1 MKRRFAIPIPNKG
14 FSMKHIIPALLLA
27 ASVPAFAADSAV
39 SATNAAPVAT
49 YTVPTPAG
57 FPFAVETQI
66 LPPDDTY
73 QVDTYQVKITDQ
85 ETGKVQIIEDLSDF
99 RPLKEN
105 ISGLV
110 NIQDYNGDGHPDIA
124 VRGIGTYADSADELY
139 LFNPATRQFQ
149 TPPPLQGFAIVG
161 NVEVIRKG
169 CIRVE
174 YKSSI
179 MDYEEDDYCWKNGG
193 WEMLRPQKHQRTQ

>member
-1 MKRRFAIPIPNKG
+1 MKR
-14 FSMKHIIPALLLA
+14 IIPALLLA
-27 ASVPAFAADSAV
+27 ASVPAFAADPASA
-39 SATNAAPVAT
+39 ADAAPVAT
-49 YTVPTPAG
+49 YAVPTPAG
-57 FPFAVETQI
+57 FPFAVETQV
-66 LPPDDTY
+66 LADDS
-73 QVDTYQVKITDQ
+73 YQVKITDQ
-85 ETGKVQIIEDLSDF
+85 KTGKVQIIDDIIDF
-99 RPLKEN
+99 GPLKEK
-105 ISGLV
+105 ISDLV

-149 TPPPLQGFAIVG
+149 TPPDGQGFTG

-174 YKSSI
+174 YKISI
-179 MDYEEDDYCWKNGG
+179 RDYEEEDYCWKNGD

>member
-1 MKRRFAIPIPNKG
+1 
-14 FSMKHIIPALLLA
+14 MKHIIPALLLA

-39 SATNAAPVAT
+39 STTDAAPVAT
-49 YTVPTPAG
+49 YAVPTPAG
-57 FPFAVETQI
+57 FSFAVETQV
-66 LPPDDTY
+66 LADDS
-73 QVDTYQVKITDQ
+73 YQVKITDQ
-85 ETGKVQIIEDLSDF
+85 KTGKVQIIEDLIDF

-105 ISGLV
+105 ISDLV

-149 TPPPLQGFAIVG
+149 TPPDGQGIAIVG

-174 YKSSI
+174 YKISI
-179 MDYEEDDYCWKNGG
+179 RDYEEEDYCWKNGD
-193 WEMLRPQKHQRTQ
+193 WEMLRPQKHQRTR

>member
-1 MKRRFAIPIPNKG
+1 
-14 FSMKHIIPALLLA
+14 MKHIIPALLLA

-39 SATNAAPVAT
+39 STTDAAPVAT

-66 LPPDDTY
+66 LPD
-73 QVDTYQVKITDQ
+73 DTYQVKITDQ
-85 ETGKVQIIEDLSDF
+85 KTGKVQIIEANDF
-99 RPLKEN
+99 GPLKEK

-124 VRGIGTYADSADELY
+124 VRIIGAYAESADELH

-149 TPPPLQGFAIVG
+149 TPPDGQGFTG

-174 YKSSI
+174 YKISI
-179 MDYEEDDYCWKNGG
+179 RDYEEEDYCWKNGD

>member
-1 MKRRFAIPIPNKG
+1 
-14 FSMKHIIPALLLA
+14 MKHIIPALLLA

-39 SATNAAPVAT
+39 STTDAAPVAT

-66 LPPDDTY
+66 LPD
-73 QVDTYQVKITDQ
+73 DTYQVKITDQ
-85 ETGKVQIIEDLSDF
+85 KTGKVQIIDLGPRKEKISSLVYIQEDF
-99 RPLKEN
+99 
-105 ISGLV
+105 
-110 NIQDYNGDGHPDIA
+110 NGDGYLDIA
-124 VRGIGTYADSADELY
+124 VPIDGAYNQVADELY

-149 TPPPLQGFAIVG
+149 TPPDGQGFTG

-174 YKSSI
+174 YKISI
-179 MDYEEDDYCWKNGG
+179 RDYEEEDYCWKNGD

>member
-1 MKRRFAIPIPNKG
+1 
-14 FSMKHIIPALLLA
+14 MKHIIPALLLA

-39 SATNAAPVAT
+39 STTDAAPVAT

-66 LPPDDTY
+66 LLPDDIH

-85 ETGKVQIIEDLSDF
+85 ETGKVQIIEDLNDF
-99 RPLKEN
+99 DPLKEK

-110 NIQDYNGDGHPDIA
+110 DIQDYNGDGYPDIA
-124 VRGIGTYADSADELY
+124 VRIVGTYSQSADELY

-149 TPPPLQGFAIVG
+149 TPPDGQGIAIVG

-179 MDYEEDDYCWKNGG
+179 MDYDEDDYCWKNGG

>member
-1 MKRRFAIPIPNKG
+1 
-14 FSMKHIIPALLLA
+14 MKHIIPALLLA

-39 SATNAAPVAT
+39 STTDTAPVAT

-105 ISGLV
+105 ISDLV

-179 MDYEEDDYCWKNGG
+179 MDYDEDDYCWKNGG